1 MQKTTMIKK
10 EVIEKDRKWFVVD
23 ATDLVLGKL
32 AVNVANILRGKN
44 KPIWTPNV
52 DCGDNVIVINASKV
66 KLTGDKLDNEFWYS
80 HSHYM
85 GGLRKRSGKEMITK
99 YSEELITNAVRRMLP
114 KNKLSRKIITKLHV
128 YEGSD
133 HIHVAQNPVEIK
145 VL

>member
-85 GGLRKRSGKEMITK
+85 GGLRKRSGREMVDN
-99 YSEELITNAVRRMLP
+99 YSIELITNAVRRMLP

>member
-85 GGLRKRSGKEMITK
+85 GGLRKRSGREMVDN
-99 YSEELITNAVRRMLP
+99 YSIELITNAVRRMLP

-128 YEGSD
+128 YESSD